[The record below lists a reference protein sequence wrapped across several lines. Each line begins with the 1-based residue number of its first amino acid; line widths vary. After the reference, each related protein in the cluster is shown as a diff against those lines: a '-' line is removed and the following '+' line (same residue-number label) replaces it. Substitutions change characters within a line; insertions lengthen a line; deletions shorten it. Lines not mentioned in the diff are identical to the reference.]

1 MLLLYNYNSKFMQAK
16 NSPQRLLYID
26 RKLSL
31 ITKTYLEV
39 YKEQKVQ
46 KGVEVIFNI
55 KKTNFPYFFFSDSS
69 TQMRS
74 LYLR

>member
-31 ITKTYLEV
+31 LPKPTLKSTKSRKSR
-39 YKEQKVQ
+39 KE
-46 KGVEVIFNI
+46 
-55 KKTNFPYFFFSDSS
+55 
-69 TQMRS
+69 
-74 LYLR
+74 

>member
-39 YKEQKVQ
+39 YKE
-46 KGVEVIFNI
+46 
-55 KKTNFPYFFFSDSS
+55 
-69 TQMRS
+69 
-74 LYLR
+74 